1 MAQTADITIER
12 NYNGTPAYIK
22 FNYKKYGALLNSFC
36 MAHGIDFPVENIPN
50 ETTVKA
56 IEKAKNYKK
65 LKKYDSAESLLTD
78 CLK

>member
-1 MAQTADITIER
+1 MARIADITIER

-22 FNYKKYGALLNSFC
+22 FNYKKYGELLDSFC
-36 MAHGIDFPVENIPN
+36 RANGIDFPAVNVPN
-50 ETTVKA
+50 ETTIKA

-65 LKKYDSAESLLTD
+65 LKKYDSAESLLAD